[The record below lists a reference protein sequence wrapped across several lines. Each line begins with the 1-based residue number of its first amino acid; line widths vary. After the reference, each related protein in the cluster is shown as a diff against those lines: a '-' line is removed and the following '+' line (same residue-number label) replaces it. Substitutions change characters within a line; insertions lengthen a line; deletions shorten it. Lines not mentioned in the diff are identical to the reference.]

1 MPINIT
7 GAVIAGDKQ
16 HFSWMST
23 IIPITAVSSGLSL
36 FMPLFILYLGG
47 NVFDVGIAFAVYNL
61 VSIPSSLFWGKI
73 TDRYGRV
80 KPFIMLSVIFTLPLL
95 FVYHLFSS
103 LTNAYFFY
111 GIFAVI
117 ATASSPAMNILVMG
131 TKRSNSLPKYFSRY
145 SIFSLL
151 GSVMAYVFGYFV
163 ATKDL
168 TTYLF
173 ILIFFN
179 VVSIFLAYILI
190 KDQVRLIEMKKVK
203 KVSSVF
209 PILNM
214 LTSLPNLMINVV
226 TIKRIHNTIKKIQKR
241 DVYMLLIAIAFFNL
255 GFYIFNTAYVPYLNL
270 KGLSFNDIF
279 LINGANAVA
288 QIVVFLYIIKIRR
301 GIKPGRVYMTG
312 ITYRSIS
319 YLIAA
324 VAIFVPMAFL
334 SVNIIAYAI
343 AGFAYAVWN
352 LSSSV
357 LLYDLVR
364 GKDEGYFIGIWTG
377 LLGGSAVI
385 GALVSGLFVFSIGY
399 QMTFVIATIAT
410 VLSGGIFHGSKL
422 IVNKTPKK
430 K

>member
-1 MPINIT
+1 MLLNIS
-7 GAVIAGDKQ
+7 GAAIAGSKQ

-80 KPFIMLSVIFTLPLL
+80 KPFIMFSVIFTLPLL
-95 FVYHLFSS
+95 LLYHLFSGV
-103 LTNAYFFY
+103 TNAYFLY

-117 ATASSPAMNILVMG
+117 ATAASPAINILIMG
-131 TKRSNSLPKYFSRY
+131 TKRSSKLPKYFSRY
-145 SIFSLL
+145 SIFSLM
-151 GSVMAYVFGYFV
+151 GSVVAYIFGYFV
-163 ATKDL
+163 ATQNL
-168 TTYLF
+168 IMYLY
-173 ILIFFN
+173 ILIFLN
-179 VVSIFLAYILI
+179 IASIFLAYALI

-203 KVSSVF
+203 KTSAVF

-214 LTSLPNLMINVV
+214 LSFLPNLMINIS
-226 TIKRIHNTIKKIQKR
+226 TIKRIHDTIEKIQKR
-241 DVYMLLIAIAFFNL
+241 DVYMLLIAIALFNL
-255 GFYIFNTAYVPYLNL
+255 GYYIFNTAYVPYLNAN
-270 KGLSFNDIF
+270 GLSYNNIF
-279 LINGANAVA
+279 LINLSNAVA
-288 QIVVFLYIIKIRR
+288 QILVFIYIIKIKK
-301 GIKPGRVYMTG
+301 GIRPGSVYITG
-312 ITYRSIS
+312 ITYRSLG
-319 YLIAA
+319 YFVAA
-324 VAIFVPMAFL
+324 ASIFMPVFFL
-334 SVNIIAYAI
+334 SINIIAYAI
-343 AGFAYAVWN
+343 AGFSYAIWN

-357 LLYDLVR
+357 LLYNLVR

-399 QMTFVIATIAT
+399 QMTFVIAIIST
-410 VLSGGIFHGSKL
+410 VLSGIIFHSSKL
-422 IVNKTPKK
+422 VINKNKK